1 MAKISTA
8 ILLMHGPNQKGLV
21 AKVTEFIY
29 KNNGDIIHL
38 DQHNDSEP
46 DHFYMRLEWNLDGFE
61 IPKHLIKERLMSF
74 LVQNIGEEWD
84 YSFKFN
90 DTVPKVCLF
99 VSRYSHCFFDI
110 LSRYESG
117 EWKIEIPLI
126 ISNHEKFRP
135 VAERYNI
142 PYHFLKVT
150 KENKAE
156 IEAQEA
162 ALIKENNIDF
172 IILARYMQILSDDFI
187 SQFPNQIINI
197 HHSSLPAFKGA
208 NPYKAAYDR
217 GVKFVGAT
225 AHYVTAD
232 LDDGPI
238 ISQNMIPIT
247 HNDTV
252 RDLKRKG
259 KDVEKTVLANAI
271 WSHMKHKVISHNN
284 RTVVFD

>member
-1 MAKISTA
+1 MSKNPTA
-8 ILLMHGPNQKGLV
+8 ILLMHSPNQPGIV
-21 AKVTEFIY
+21 ANVSDFIF
-29 KNNGDIIHL
+29 KNGGDIIHL
-38 DQHNDSEP
+38 DQHVDSAI
-46 DHFYMRLEWNLDGFE
+46 DHLYMRVEWSLDDF
-61 IPKHLIKERLMSF
+61 IVPKEKIGDF
-74 LVQNIGEEWD
+74 FDTLVAQKYQLKWKL
-84 YSFKFN
+84 KFN
-90 DTVPKVCLF
+90 ESIPKVCLF

-142 PYHFLKVT
+142 PYHHFPVT
-150 KENKAE
+150 KENKIATEAKE
-156 IEAQEA
+156 IK
-162 ALIKENNIDF
+162 LIMQHEINF
-172 IILARYMQILSDDFI
+172 IVLARYMQILSDDFI
-187 SQFPNQIINI
+187 SNFPDRIINI

-208 NPYKAAYDR
+208 NPYKSAFDR

-238 ISQNMIPIT
+238 IAQNMIPIT

-259 KDVEKTVLANAI
+259 KDVEKIVLANAI
-271 WSHMKHKVISHNN
+271 WSHMNHKIISHRNK
-284 RTVVFD
+284 TIVF